1 MPRSTS
7 KATGRATRKS
17 SPIPKSPG
25 PLFPSSPERRSPA
38 KRARSKSKSRS
49 PPRRDLRPRVVFADG
64 TEGEGDATHP
74 NSDGS
79 VVNNSDHAG
88 GSDVDTASAARSSGG
103 GYASELSS
111 ELLNSL
117 QHADDPLMQQ
127 LGSFLSATVAET
139 ATLRRRLA
147 ASEEKA
153 RINQMVRDYEERGVS
168 TFHHD
173 REQMRHVFR
182 QTILPHIVDR
192 STRVYY
198 ENLDWDQAEPEELGR
213 AFSQLIKIAKSAKN
227 RIFRD
232 YLRDS
237 DFPTLPRELSS
248 TDKLYYSKQQ
258 LEKDKELMQMHT
270 DFAPVLQV
278 LFHAALNAFRSP
290 DGVNVSAESLLEECQ
305 QSIEDLSTMLFEYYG
320 KVIAQPRR
328 DLFSKATGLRV
339 SQSSDTGFM
348 TRVEADAAMESAKQ
362 TELISM
368 HIERSAPTV
377 KPSFNKKAKGKGA
390 GKGGGKGSNRILLRH
405 LPQQQQQ
412 QQ

>member
-17 SPIPKSPG
+17 SPLPSSPG

-64 TEGEGDATHP
+64 TEGEGDATHR

-79 VVNNSDHAG
+79 DVNNSDHAG

-103 GYASELSS
+103 GYASELSL

-213 AFSQLIKIAKSAKN
+213 AFSQLTKIANSAKN

-248 TDKLYYSKQQ
+248 TDKLYYSK
-258 LEKDKELMQMHT
+258 
-270 DFAPVLQV
+270 P
-278 LFHAALNAFRSP
+278 
-290 DGVNVSAESLLEECQ
+290 
-305 QSIEDLSTMLFEYYG
+305 
-320 KVIAQPRR
+320 
-328 DLFSKATGLRV
+328 
-339 SQSSDTGFM
+339 
-348 TRVEADAAMESAKQ
+348 
-362 TELISM
+362 
-368 HIERSAPTV
+368 
-377 KPSFNKKAKGKGA
+377 
-390 GKGGGKGSNRILLRH
+390 
-405 LPQQQQQ
+405 
-412 QQ
+412 

>member
-64 TEGEGDATHP
+64 TEGEGDATHR

-79 VVNNSDHAG
+79 DVNNSDHAG
-88 GSDVDTASAARSSGG
+88 GSDVGTTSAGRSSGG
-103 GYASELSS
+103 GRAPELSTV
-111 ELLNSL
+111 LFNSL
-117 QHADDPLMQQ
+117 QSADDPLMQQ

-139 ATLRRRLA
+139 ADLRKRLA

-153 RINQMVRDYEERGVS
+153 RISQMVRDYEERGVS

-173 REQMRHVFR
+173 RWQMAHVFE
-182 QTILPHIVDR
+182 QIIAPNIVDR
-192 STRVYY
+192 STHRYF
-198 ENLDWDQAEPEELGR
+198 EKLDWGEAEPEELGR
-213 AFSQLIKIAKSAKN
+213 AFSQLIKVAKSHKN

-232 YLRDS
+232 RLRDS

-278 LFHAALNAFRSP
+278 LFHTALDAFRTP
-290 DGVNVSAESLLEECQ
+290 DGVNVTAESLLEDCQ
-305 QSIEDLSTMLFEYYG
+305 RSIEDLSTMLFEYYG
-320 KVIAQPRR
+320 KVIVQPRR
-328 DLFSKATGLRV
+328 DLFSKASGLRV
-339 SQSSDTGFM
+339 SQSFDTGFM
-348 TRVEADAAMESAKQ
+348 TRVEAEAAMESAKQ
-362 TELISM
+362 AAKSYL
-368 HIERSAPTV
+368 
-377 KPSFNKKAKGKGA
+377 KPF
-390 GKGGGKGSNRILLRH
+390 
-405 LPQQQQQ
+405 
-412 QQ
+412 